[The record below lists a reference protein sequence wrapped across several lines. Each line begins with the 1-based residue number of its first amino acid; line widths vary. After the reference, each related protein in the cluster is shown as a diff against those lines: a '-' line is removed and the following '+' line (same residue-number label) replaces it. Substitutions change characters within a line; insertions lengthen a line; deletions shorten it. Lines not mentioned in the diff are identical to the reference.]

1 MFVGMAQVT
10 IRPLLIPGLRPG
22 ILRVLRFGV
31 RVALSG
37 MILLAS
43 LHHASA
49 VGHLPGAE
57 PRYGSI
63 GAHAHATEPVCDQ
76 LVHQIE
82 DDCCSLM
89 FVSTPPQA
97 VDGSIIEFAAEYQ
110 PDLPVI
116 MSDRREEP
124 GKRPPQIY
132 G

>member
-1 MFVGMAQVT
+1 MAQVT
-10 IRPLLIPGLRPG
+10 IRTLLIPGLRTG
-22 ILRVLRFGV
+22 SLRVLRFGV
-31 RVALSG
+31 LVALSG

-63 GAHAHATEPVCDQ
+63 DVHAHATESVGDQ
-76 LVHQIE
+76 RVHRID
-82 DDCCSLM
+82 DDCCSRM

-97 VDGSIIEFAAEYQ
+97 VDGIIIEFAAEYR

-116 MSDRREEP
+116 ISDRREEP